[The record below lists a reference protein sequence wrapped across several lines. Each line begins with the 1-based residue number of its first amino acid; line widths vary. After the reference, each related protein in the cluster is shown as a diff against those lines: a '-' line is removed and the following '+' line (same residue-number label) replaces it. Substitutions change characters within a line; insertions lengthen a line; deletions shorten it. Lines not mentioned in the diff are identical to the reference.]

1 MLPSL
6 CHKIIVILL
15 PEAKS
20 QSMVLFLKLGRSV
33 ELDLEILSQCT
44 NSTAAISLTAVRT
57 WPFASSLTSFFYLFD
72 GGLHFLYCFRI
83 TCVLPRQSLLQPHF
97 QFRFFPGSSDRQ
109 NLSSSG
115 KDEIDDVSDES
126 LEGSQVDRIPVP
138 SEETPEERIQK
149 QLSMIRLCEE
159 RFGPEDVSTLE
170 AVRGLGLLYSR
181 QQQFQ
186 KADELCMRALT
197 GMEKVLGQDHQA
209 TVNLMAD
216 LGEINAGLQNGEK
229 AIDFYHRAASGHQ
242 KIHGPDNEYTL
253 GVLGAASALYHNE
266 LNNYIEAE
274 SQFKI
279 AFDGSERLLGLEHP
293 QILEVLVNLGLAYT
307 ALSKRSEAEECLKRA
322 RQGYDT
328 IHGPDSQE
336 GLQALWHFYR
346 SENRLA
352 EAEAVVRKQLKLCE
366 DTYGL
371 QDIRSV
377 EALCNVAAVERRQG
391 RRPEAEESYKRVL
404 EASANKLD
412 SYQDEAVCACVDL
425 AKIYQSQGKEKEELA
440 MLEQA
445 FTPLEKLTVLFK
457 RNIWCKWVV
466 EGSFDIYIRRR
477 ELDEAEKLKQ
487 RAFSSFGYLVE
498 GSQS

>member
-1 MLPSL
+1 
-6 CHKIIVILL
+6 
-15 PEAKS
+15 
-20 QSMVLFLKLGRSV
+20 
-33 ELDLEILSQCT
+33 
-44 NSTAAISLTAVRT
+44 
-57 WPFASSLTSFFYLFD
+57 
-72 GGLHFLYCFRI
+72 
-83 TCVLPRQSLLQPHF
+83 
-97 QFRFFPGSSDRQ
+97 
-109 NLSSSG
+109 
-115 KDEIDDVSDES
+115 
-126 LEGSQVDRIPVP
+126 
-138 SEETPEERIQK
+138 
-149 QLSMIRLCEE
+149 MIRLCEE

-170 AVRGLGLLYSR
+170 AVRDLGLLYSR

-307 ALSKRSEAEECLKRA
+307 ALN
-322 RQGYDT
+322 
-328 IHGPDSQE
+328 SQE
-336 GLQALWHFYR
+336 GLQALWHFYS

-352 EAEAVVRKQLKLCE
+352 EAEAVARKQLKLCE

-412 SYQDEAVCACVDL
+412 SYHDEAVCACVDL
-425 AKIYQSQGKEKEELA
+425 AKIYQSQRKEKEELA

-445 FTPLEKLTVLFK
+445 FTQLKKLTVLFK
-457 RNIWCKWVV
+457 RNIWWGIDIAMCVWTL
-466 EGSFDIYIRRR
+466 GSYEQSSN
-477 ELDEAEKLKQ
+477 ELIVSLFAAMLN
-487 RAFSSFGYLVE
+487 
-498 GSQS
+498 